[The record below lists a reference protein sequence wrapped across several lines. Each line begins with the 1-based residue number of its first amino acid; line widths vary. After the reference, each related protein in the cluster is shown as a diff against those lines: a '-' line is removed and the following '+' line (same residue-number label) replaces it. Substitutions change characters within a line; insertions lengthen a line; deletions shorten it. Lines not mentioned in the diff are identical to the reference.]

1 MKTIQIPKELFIK
14 NRFKLKEL
22 ILPDSSMVIFASD
35 HMPRNGDQ
43 FYKFR
48 QNSDFFYLTG
58 INQEKSILIMNP
70 GHSDPVLREVLI
82 ILKPSPELETWV
94 GHKLSKEEAREI
106 SGIENVFWIDEYERL
121 VFEIVFKSKNLY
133 LNIPENP
140 KLKYEFDSR
149 ELQLS
154 RKIQHTFPL
163 HSYHRIAPLLLRLRM
178 IKEPLEIDL
187 INTACSITRS
197 SFIRSLA
204 FLKPGIFE
212 YELEAELTH
221 EFLRLGSSGH
231 AYDPIIASGKSA
243 CILHYTDNNSI
254 CKPGDLLLMDF
265 GAEWGNY
272 ASDCS
277 RTIPVSGRFA
287 ARQAE
292 VYDGL
297 LDVFY
302 KLRKMMVPGVKMGE
316 FHQKVCEFME
326 QLHLELGL
334 YTREDIKNHKG
345 EKGLWF
351 NYYMHGTSHSIGLD
365 VHDVFDKNLE
375 FAPGMFLSCE
385 PAIYIK
391 EENMGIRLEND
402 ILITETG
409 NIDLMEDIPI
419 ERKEIEELMN

>member
-1 MKTIQIPKELFIK
+1 
-14 NRFKLKEL
+14 
-22 ILPDSSMVIFASD
+22 
-35 HMPRNGDQ
+35 
-43 FYKFR
+43 
-48 QNSDFFYLTG
+48 
-58 INQEKSILIMNP
+58 
-70 GHSDPVLREVLI
+70 
-82 ILKPSPELETWV
+82 
-94 GHKLSKEEAREI
+94 
-106 SGIENVFWIDEYERL
+106 
-121 VFEIVFKSKNLY
+121 
-133 LNIPENP
+133 
-140 KLKYEFDSR
+140 
-149 ELQLS
+149 
-154 RKIQHTFPL
+154 
-163 HSYHRIAPLLLRLRM
+163 M

-277 RTIPVSGRFA
+277 RTIPVSGRFS

-302 KLRKMMVPGVKMGE
+302 KVRKMMVPGVKMGE
-316 FHQKVCEFME
+316 FHQKVCNLME

-334 YTREDIKNHKG
+334 YTNEDIKNHTGDKA
-345 EKGLWF
+345 LWF